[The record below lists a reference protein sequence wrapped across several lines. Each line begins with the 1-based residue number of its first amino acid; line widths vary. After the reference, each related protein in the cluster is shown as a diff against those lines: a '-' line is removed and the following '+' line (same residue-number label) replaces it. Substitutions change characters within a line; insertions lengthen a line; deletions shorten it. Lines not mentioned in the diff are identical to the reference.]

1 MSSLGRFGQRRLGVC
16 VASPGSLLSR
26 VQEAKSLVRDRLDFT
41 LTRLGLGQPE
51 SRLAQDSQ
59 SFWESSPLDDSWRNN
74 SHWRD
79 GSAFADDDA
88 WLAVGQG
95 HLTLYERFAR
105 AVQYDRPLGR
115 VVEWGSGGGANAVHF
130 APRSQEYVAVDVAAD
145 SLAECERQVRAVCET
160 PFTAVLADVAD
171 PETAARRVPRPC
183 DLFLCC
189 YVLELVPT
197 PEYGLRL
204 LQIARSLLADDG
216 LALVQIKYR
225 TSSWRT
231 RPRRRRYRSSTAAS
245 MTTYWI
251 DEFWTAAISCG
262 LRPELVTL
270 VPKNNLDERYAYFL
284 LTKAGNA

>member
-1 MSSLGRFGQRRLGVC
+1 M
-16 VASPGSLLSR
+16 ASPRVLASR
-26 VQEAKSLVRDRLDFT
+26 VQKAKGLVRDRLDFT
-41 LTRLGLGQPE
+41 LTRLGLDQPE
-51 SRLAQDSQ
+51 KRLAQDSQ

-79 GSAFADDDA
+79 ASVFADDEA

-95 HLTLYERFAR
+95 HLGLYEQFAR
-105 AVQYDRPLGR
+105 AVHHDRPLGR

-130 APRSQEYVAVDVAAD
+130 APRSKEYVAVDVASD
-145 SLAECERQVRAVCET
+145 SLAECERQVRAVCDT

-171 PETAARRVPRPC
+171 PETAAQRVPRPC

-189 YVLELVPT
+189 YVFELVPT

-204 LQIARSLLADDG
+204 LRIAPSLLADDG
-216 LALVQIKYR
+216 LVLVQIKYR
-225 TSSWRT
+225 TNSWRT

-251 DEFWTAAISCG
+251 DEFWASATSCG
-262 LRPELVTL
+262 LHPELVTL

-284 LTKAGNA
+284 LTKAGDA